1 MAAANYNN
9 LNGPYYNLNTS
20 HPITQNSQ
28 EYMYYSKF
36 VSIHSE
42 DRDIERYPNA
52 AEFMI
57 ELPEDY
63 MNVASVR
70 LVQWT
75 FPANYDT
82 FSETLGNTKLSFRI
96 TNPYDPSGNI
106 SDLYEERIFE
116 VLYVNQ
122 EQLYNIEI
130 EAGFYNPYQVATE
143 LTNKFNYVVTERI
156 TDYFT
161 QKNEEFPSEGW
172 DATLKQFKEAGGYT
186 RFVIIYSA
194 IKQKLW
200 FGNRADKFKIINETG
215 IVDTYAAQS
224 KCVNRRTSVPDSSV
238 YGLPYYLGLPR
249 CNTESTNEPN
259 RETSASTEILNG
271 ITIPRFYFGDVS
283 PGDNGY
289 WLLPLDLS
297 GCQVYWIQCPNK
309 INIMGQ
315 AFLYLEVEGLDCIDE
330 TQPFNF
336 SEFTTTTNQT
346 NSKVKSSFAKLAVPA
361 TPLSQWFDRESTP
374 YKYFMPPAERIRK
387 LKIRV
392 RYHNGTVAD
401 FGKFNFSFMLS
412 FSLLVPQILRNQ
424 QAVVYPALR

>member
-1 MAAANYNN
+1 MASANFNN
-9 LNGPYYNLNTS
+9 FNGTYHNLNTP
-20 HPITQNSQ
+20 HPIVQNSQ

-63 MNVASVR
+63 PNVAAVR

-82 FSETLGNTKLSFRI
+82 FSETLGNTNLTFRI
-96 TNPYDPSGNI
+96 TQPYDPSGNTT
-106 SDLYEERIFE
+106 DLYIQRIFE
-116 VLYVNQ
+116 VLFVNQ
-122 EQLYNIEI
+122 EVPYNVEI

-143 LTNKFNYVVTERI
+143 LTNKFNYVVSKRI
-156 TDYFT
+156 SDYFI
-161 QKNEEFPSEGW
+161 QKNIEYPSEGW
-172 DATLKQFKEAGGYT
+172 DETLKQFKDSGGYT

-200 FGNRADKFKIINETG
+200 FGNRADRFKLITETG
-215 IVDTYAAQS
+215 TLDTYKSES
-224 KCVNRRTSVPDSSV
+224 KCVNRRTSVPDSTV

-249 CNTESTNEPN
+249 CNIESTNQPN
-259 RETSASTEILNG
+259 RETIASIEVVNG
-271 ITIPRFYFGDVS
+271 VTIPRFYYGDVT
-283 PGDNGY
+283 PGDNGF

-336 SEFTTTTNQT
+336 SEFTATTNQT

-374 YKYFMPPAERIRK
+374 YKFFMPPADRIRK

-392 RYHNGTVAD
+392 RYHNGAVAD
-401 FGKFNFSFMLS
+401 FGKFNFSFMLN
-412 FSLLVPQILRNQ
+412 FSLMMPQILRNQ

>member
-1 MAAANYNN
+1 MANANFNNFNGPNYNVN
-9 LNGPYYNLNTS
+9 SN
-20 HPITQNSQ
+20 HPIVQNSQ

-63 MNVASVR
+63 VNVSAVR

-82 FSETLGNTKLSFRI
+82 FSEILGNTTINFRI
-96 TNPYDPSGNI
+96 TQPYDPSGNT
-106 SDLYEERIFE
+106 SDIYEERIFQALFE
-116 VLYVNQ
+116 NQ
-122 EQLYNIEI
+122 TNQYNVEI

-143 LTNKFNYVVTERI
+143 LTNKFNYVMTNHIVN
-156 TDYFT
+156 YFK
-161 QKNEEFPSEGW
+161 QKQIEYPYEGWNDSLKRFNEE
-172 DATLKQFKEAGGYT
+172 GGYL
-186 RFVIIYSA
+186 RFIIIYSA

-200 FGNRADKFKIINETG
+200 FGNRADKFKIITETG
-215 IVDTYAAQS
+215 TIDTLTAQS
-224 KCVNRRTSVPDSSV
+224 KCVNRRTVVPDSSV

-249 CNTESTNEPN
+249 CNIEATNEPT
-259 RETSASTEILNG
+259 RETVSSTEIINN
-271 ITIPRFYFGDVS
+271 ITIPRFYYGDVT

-297 GCQVYWIQCPNK
+297 GCNVYWIQCPNK

-315 AFLYLEVEGLDCIDE
+315 AFLYLEIEGLDCIDE

-336 SEFTTTTNQT
+336 SEFTSTTNQT
-346 NSKVKSSFAKLAVPA
+346 NSKVKSSFAKVAVPA
-361 TPLSQWFDRESTP
+361 TPLSQWFDREAVP
-374 YKYFMPPAERIRK
+374 YKFFLPPAERIRK
-387 LKIRV
+387 LKIRI
-392 RYHNGTVAD
+392 RYHNGAVAD
-401 FGKFNFSFMLS
+401 FGKFNFSLMLN
-412 FSLLVPQILRNQ
+412 FSLMMPQMLRNQ

>member
-1 MAAANYNN
+1 MASANFNN
-9 LNGPYYNLNTS
+9 FNGPYHNVNTS
-20 HPITQNSQ
+20 HPIMQNSQ
-28 EYMYYSKF
+28 EYIYYSKF
-36 VSIHSE
+36 VSVHSE

-63 MNVASVR
+63 LNVAAVR

-82 FSETLGNTKLSFRI
+82 FSEILGNTNITFRI
-96 TNPYDPSGNI
+96 TQPYDPSGNI
-106 SDLYEERIFE
+106 NDIYEERIFQA
-116 VLYVNQ
+116 LFISQ
-122 EQLYNIEI
+122 ETPYQVEI

-143 LTNKFNYVVTERI
+143 LTNKFNYVVTQRI
-156 TDYFT
+156 IGYF
-161 QKNEEFPSEGW
+161 QQQNAQYPNEGW
-172 DATLKQFKEAGGYT
+172 GDSLKQFTEGGGYV
-186 RFVIIYSA
+186 RFVVIYSA

-200 FGNRADKFKIINETG
+200 FGNRADRFKIITETG
-215 IVDTYAAQS
+215 TIDTFMAQS
-224 KCVNRRTSVPDSSV
+224 KCVNRRSSVPDSTV

-249 CNTESTNEPN
+249 CNIEATNIPN
-259 RETSASTEILNG
+259 RETSTSIEIING
-271 ITIPRFYFGDVS
+271 VTIPRFYFGDVT

-297 GCQVYWIQCPNK
+297 GCNVYWIQCPNK

-315 AFLYLEVEGLDCIDE
+315 AFLYFEIEGLDCIDE

-336 SEFTTTTNQT
+336 SEFTSTTNQT

-361 TPLSQWFDRESTP
+361 TPLSQWFDRESVP
-374 YKYFMPPAERIRK
+374 YKYFLPPAERIRR
-387 LKIRV
+387 LKIRI
-392 RYHNGTVAD
+392 RYHNGAIAD
-401 FGKFNFSFMLS
+401 FGKFNFSFMLN
-412 FSLLVPQILRNQ
+412 FTLMAPQILRNQ